1 MPIMNFSFSH
11 FTHSSDLVNIVFC
24 WLTLLNHWIEYWP
37 VEGHGIQEYLP
48 STECPPRA
56 KSLKYIF
63 ISVGVQGMSPQHEP
77 QCHTHYFE
85 LKLLEKLRTQEG
97 NSDPP
102 LSPWKQE
109 INLMQ
114 NMPSLPLEAEGHPYH
129 QRLWIQSW
137 KVCINKLCYCNY
149 CRKPKL
155 CIDVLH

>member
-1 MPIMNFSFSH
+1 MLWEVVRSLSKDFFRQR
-11 FTHSSDLVNIVFC
+11 LA
-24 WLTLLNHWIEYWP
+24 EYWP

-102 LSPWKQE
+102 LSP
-109 INLMQ
+109 
-114 NMPSLPLEAEGHPYH
+114 
-129 QRLWIQSW
+129 
-137 KVCINKLCYCNY
+137 
-149 CRKPKL
+149 
-155 CIDVLH
+155 

>member
-1 MPIMNFSFSH
+1 MINTFEPLDRILAS
-11 FTHSSDLVNIVFC
+11 
-24 WLTLLNHWIEYWP
+24 
-37 VEGHGIQEYLP
+37 EGHGIQEYLP

-85 LKLLEKLRTQEG
+85 LKLREAADAEG

-102 LSPWKQE
+102 LSLESRE

-114 NMPSLPLEAEGHPYH
+114 KMPSLPLEAEDHPYH
-129 QRLWIQSW
+129 QRL
-137 KVCINKLCYCNY
+137 
-149 CRKPKL
+149 
-155 CIDVLH
+155 